1 MHLYRPIIIH
11 VCQGSVKMTYPVGD
25 ALLYKLYYSKSNT
38 TQEDATIKVN
48 HLTKSEPSSRQAL
61 AKKES
66 KIPLAIY
73 EQLSNTLHK
82 LTKKHI
88 YNNHTKQIIA
98 VDGTYPAFLSSLS
111 KDGYK
116 PNKNKHSVTPL
127 VTGLYNVSYNF
138 PITLELAK
146 KKNEISAF
154 MDIIKN
160 KSEYKNNIFIFDRG
174 YNCVSPK
181 NYLKNC
187 MNGTCFIFVD

>member
-1 MHLYRPIIIH
+1 MEILIMIKLIDNLKTISKGVNAFISANNDSCVSRERKNDIH
-11 VCQGSVKMTYPVGD
+11 D

-48 HLTKSEPSSRQAL
+48 RLTKSEPSSRQAL

-98 VDGTYPAFLSSLS
+98 YIENVRWHISYPF
-111 KDGYK
+111 K
-116 PNKNKHSVTPL
+116 
-127 VTGLYNVSYNF
+127 
-138 PITLELAK
+138 
-146 KKNEISAF
+146 
-154 MDIIKN
+154 
-160 KSEYKNNIFIFDRG
+160 
-174 YNCVSPK
+174 
-181 NYLKNC
+181 
-187 MNGTCFIFVD
+187 